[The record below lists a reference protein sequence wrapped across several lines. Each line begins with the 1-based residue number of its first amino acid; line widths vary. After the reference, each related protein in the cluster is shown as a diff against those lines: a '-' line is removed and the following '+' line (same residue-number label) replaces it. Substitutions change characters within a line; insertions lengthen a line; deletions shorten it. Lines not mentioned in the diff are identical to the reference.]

1 MNTQNMPE
9 SPPASPTPHIQ
20 STSPNAALPT
30 PIVLAPPPPPG
41 QLNQAQVNKRISKA
55 REDAVAMRKHLWPD
69 VGDDELW
76 LVGDKRKKGFSP
88 IPRTMPILMNMI
100 GDASKQVGT
109 KSVPAGR
116 TYLTLWCR
124 VFGEGLVRIDNEM
137 IAASEA
143 GYVGERSVSTWREHM
158 RVLKDLGFID
168 YRGGPAG
175 PMQYILLL
183 NPYRIAQ
190 LLRTKKWISE
200 IQYTGLFQRATEIGA
215 ASDLT
220 DQWKTS

>member
-1 MNTQNMPE
+1 MPE
-9 SPPASPTPHIQ
+9 SSPAPPTPPTPPVPAIQ
-20 STSPNAALPT
+20 STPPNTVLPI
-30 PIVLAPPPPPG
+30 PIAIAPPPPAP
-41 QLNQAQVNKRISKA
+41 LNRAQVNKRISKA

-76 LVGDKRKKGFSP
+76 LVGDKKKKGFSP

-137 IAASEA
+137 TAASET
-143 GYVGERSVSTWREHM
+143 GYVGERSVSTWREHI

-190 LLRTKKWISE
+190 VLRTKKWISE

-215 ASDLT
+215 APDLT
-220 DQWKTS
+220 E